1 MVNNPDQ
8 VIRRRPANQGVA
20 EAGLGVC
27 GLTPL
32 VITYPAGRHCYMRK
46 LAYLAVF
53 TLLILAAVNAAEQ
66 AKPPGQG
73 ADACAVVSRAEIEQ
87 ALGVKLTDGVKNP
100 ALQTPGVVST
110 CNYQVSGGG
119 QVTIAIRRRPIK
131 YQGTATVDAKKQ
143 GVQQGHIAGLGRDAL
158 LTEAS
163 AGETSIENLSIF
175 RGDYDFITVTFMGSS
190 PVKPI
195 SAAIEKVGR
204 MVLDGWK

>member
-1 MVNNPDQ
+1 
-8 VIRRRPANQGVA
+8 
-20 EAGLGVC
+20 
-27 GLTPL
+27 
-32 VITYPAGRHCYMRK
+32 MRK

-53 TLLILAAVNAAEQ
+53 ALLLLLAVNAAEQ

-87 ALGVKLTDGVKNP
+87 VLGVKLTDGVKNP

-110 CNYQVSGGG
+110 CDYKTSGGG
-119 QVTIAIRRRPIK
+119 RVTIAIRRRPIK
-131 YQGTATVDAKKQ
+131 YEGTATVDAKKQ

-175 RGDYDFITVTFMGSS
+175 RGDYDFISITFMGSS

-195 SAAIEKVGR
+195 SAALEKLGR

>member
-1 MVNNPDQ
+1 
-8 VIRRRPANQGVA
+8 
-20 EAGLGVC
+20 
-27 GLTPL
+27 
-32 VITYPAGRHCYMRK
+32 MRK
-46 LAYLAVF
+46 LAYLTVF
-53 TLLILAAVNAAEQ
+53 ALLTLAAVNAAQQ

-87 ALGVKLTDGVKNP
+87 TLGVKLTDGVKNP

-110 CNYQVSGGG
+110 CNYKTSDGG
-119 QVTIAIRRRPIK
+119 QVTIAIRHRPIK
-131 YQGTATVDAKKQ
+131 YEGTATVDAKKQ

-175 RGDYDFITVTFMGSS
+175 RGDYDFITVTFVGSS

-195 SAAIEKVGR
+195 SAAIEKLGR